1 MGYTARGRTRARAI
15 TLRVRPTLPSD
26 RRFASSAIFTGR
38 KGVRSEKSADER
50 YPAGD
55 ERLGLPGVVGAR
67 LPTPRGERQAPLLR
81 GSIPDRGG
89 EFDVLSPPS
98 SLRYGL
104 VGQADP
110 RGVPVRAEVPAD
122 DHPRPAPC
130 AHGRGARPLPRGPET
145 DPRGREV
152 RRGAPPAPAVPP
164 VRTDDRTPLLR
175 NAPPGPAGRGRVP
188 RALLA
193 RTGIDRPLAG
203 VRSRLRHRGRSAPT
217 GLARGDRSVRVH
229 PLARAREPA
238 LVRLHVLHDR
248 ARLVDSTGPRPHRER
263 RHPLRVL
270 QQPFPRGRGG
280 ELPHAYRG
288 AGPLPAGPPRTARRV
303 GPHRITKERSSA
315 PPERRATATRG
326 WARGRPRSGWQGNR
340 S

>member
-1 MGYTARGRTRARAI
+1 MGYMARGRTRARAI

-50 YPAGD
+50 HPAGD

-110 RGVPVRAEVPAD
+110 RGVPVRGEVPAD

-145 DPRGREV
+145 DPRGGKFAAALLQLPPSLPFEPTTVRHFYETLPRDLPVAVEFRE
-152 RRGAPPAPAVPP
+152 RSWLAPESIG
-164 VRTDDRTPLLR
+164 LLR
-175 NAPPGPAGRGRVP
+175 
-188 RALLA
+188 
-193 RTGIDRPLAG
+193 
-203 VRSRLRHRGRSAPT
+203 
-217 GLARGDRSVRVH
+217 
-229 PLARAREPA
+229 
-238 LVRLHVLHDR
+238 
-248 ARLVDSTGPRPHRER
+248 
-263 RHPLRVL
+263 
-270 QQPFPRGRGG
+270 
-280 ELPHAYRG
+280 
-288 AGPLPAGPPRTARRV
+288 
-303 GPHRITKERSSA
+303 
-315 PPERRATATRG
+315 
-326 WARGRPRSGWQGNR
+326 
-340 S
+340 